1 MSKEI
6 SGVLEV
12 ITEIKDASESM
23 SRSESK
29 ADPLQTPQSD
39 KGFAD
44 YLLMVILTVMAS
56 LGVAVLFFNL

>member
-1 MSKEI
+1 MSQEI
-6 SGVLEV
+6 LEV

-29 ADPLQTPQSD
+29 TDSFQTPQSD
-39 KGFAD
+39 KELAD
-44 YLLMVILTVMAS
+44 YLLLVMLMGMAA